1 MPRKLASKSHV
12 KEPVIP
18 DFQSEAEEAEWH
30 NSPEGRRW
38 WNLKYEKADR
48 NGKIRVYPNG
58 MNIERTDPKVLANL
72 EAKAKSALAR
82 EAKLRNQA
90 ISLRVP
96 VADLELARRIAA
108 KRGVGYQAILKE
120 AIHSGLSKA

>member
-1 MPRKLASKSHV
+1 MPQKLASKSRV

-18 DFQSEAEEAEWH
+18 DFRSKAEEAEWH
-30 NSPEGRRW
+30 NSPAGRRW
-38 WNLKYEKADR
+38 WNLKYEKADLE
-48 NGKIRVYPNG
+48 GKIRVYPNG
-58 MNIERTDPKVLANL
+58 MNIERTDPKVLADL
-72 EAKAKSALAR
+72 EAKAKCALAL

-96 VADLELARRIAA
+96 VADLELARKIAA
-108 KRGVGYQAILKE
+108 KRGVGYQTILKE